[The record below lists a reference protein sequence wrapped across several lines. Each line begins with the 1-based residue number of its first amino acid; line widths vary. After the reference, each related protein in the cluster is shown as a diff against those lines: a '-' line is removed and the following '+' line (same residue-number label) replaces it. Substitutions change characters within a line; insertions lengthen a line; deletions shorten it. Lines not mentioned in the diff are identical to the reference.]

1 MEFSRQEN
9 WNELPFSSLG
19 DLPNPGIK
27 PESPACK
34 QIIYSLSHKGSPQ
47 IYIFENQYLEQ
58 EWSYTFKRE
67 LIKQIC
73 LGISLMF

>member
-1 MEFSRQEN
+1 MQADYLQSEPQGK
-9 WNELPFSSLG
+9 P
-19 DLPNPGIK
+19 PN
-27 PESPACK
+27 
-34 QIIYSLSHKGSPQ
+34 